1 MQETVVLGMDVSTAA
16 TGYAVLRKEG
26 RTRELLAAGVMELS
40 SEAAV
45 YSKAELVA
53 ARLRAIAAEYQVNRI
68 VIEEPLQ
75 RFTRGLS
82 SANTIAAL
90 LRFNGIVAYLAQ
102 KEFGI
107 APDMVSVT
115 AARSTFGIKIP
126 KGSANGKEI
135 VLSWVKSQPEFSSF
149 TWPTK
154 VLRGG
159 PRRGQTI
166 EDKVCY
172 DIADASVMGL
182 YGCL

>member
-1 MQETVVLGMDVSTAA
+1 MLLKDGKRRRLLG
-16 TGYAVLRKEG
+16 
-26 RTRELLAAGVMELS
+26 AGAIELS
-40 SEAAV
+40 KEDTV
-45 YSKAELVA
+45 YGKAEVVA
-53 ARLRAIAAEYQVNRI
+53 ENLRSIAAEHAVSRI

-102 KEFGI
+102 KELHLS
-107 APDMVSVT
+107 PDMVSVT

-126 KGSANGKEI
+126 RGSTNGKDI
-135 VLSWVKSQPEFSSF
+135 VLAWVKSQPEFKDFS
-149 TWPTK
+149 WPTK

-172 DIADASVMGL
+172 DIADAAVMGL